1 MSKLITDI
9 ESMSEDNTRLE
20 QVFDSE
26 NIQLDHLS
34 ELVKQSIKEE
44 EILTLKV
51 YILLKMTEQ
60 IQSLFSFQKK
70 QKITLING
78 GDGEIRTLEW
88 LSPLHAFQAC
98 SFDRSDTSP
107 HLKVA
112 SKCFSTCI
120 SRQTTSSWVCN
131 SHDVL

>member
-1 MSKLITDI
+1 
-9 ESMSEDNTRLE
+9 MSEDNTRLE

-51 YILLKMTEQ
+51 YILLKMAEQ

-107 HLKVA
+107 QTLK
-112 SKCFSTCI
+112 KE
-120 SRQTTSSWVCN
+120 TTS
-131 SHDVL
+131 